1 MSWGVDLWDQF
12 DNVEKHTQWGIDFL
26 EKYCKFVKERTE
38 IETNYAK
45 QLRNLTKKYQ
55 SKKTSKEEDENRFS
69 VCRAFVAVLTEL
81 NDYAGQHEVIAENMN
96 GAILREVLAYVQELK
111 QERKTQLNDGRKAQQ
126 HLEGCWKQLESSKKK
141 FERECK
147 EAERAL
153 QHFEKMD
160 NDINVT
166 KADVEK
172 ARTQSNQRMQMAE
185 DCKSEYAAQL
195 QKFNEEQ
202 HQHYFTVMP
211 KVFQDLQAMDER
223 RISNIAESITR
234 FADIDRQVMP
244 ILGKCLDEMTSAAES
259 ISAEKDSGLVVE
271 AYKSGFERP
280 GDVDFEDYSQFISR
294 TPSDSSISSSSKPDV
309 SRSDNKPVAPGITK
323 SKPKLW
329 PFGKKHKSPPH
340 LPPLDVASAQGGLS
354 TPGSPNAAGPQSPS
368 SLSPSHHRSHDQG
381 GSKSRMMPSFKSLK
395 RGPGG
400 RPRSDGVG
408 APAAPAK
415 RRHPEALVAA
425 LGRPTHAREA
435 RRYLLSMKLSSPGCV
450 PKGVPAEDFSHLPPE
465 QRRKKLQQKI
475 DDLNSEIKKEVD
487 QREALLK
494 MKDVY
499 LKNPQ
504 MGDSTSL
511 EPKLSETA
519 HKIDKLQQ
527 EAQKFENWLADA
539 EGRMPARVHGP
550 KRNSAAYD
558 RSSIVVNNVVNN
570 GSQDRESPDGSY
582 TEEAP
587 PEGTPA
593 PPAPRQPDPAVAPA
607 HGGGGGTTATT
618 AAQVD
623 SGGDFDD
630 DDFEDEEPLP
640 VLGRCKALY
649 PFDGNSE
656 GTIAIAEEELF
667 QLVEE
672 DKGDGWTRVR
682 RANGEE
688 GYVPTSY
695 LEVTLD
701 PVAAAAAA
709 AKPGS

>member
-280 GDVDFEDYSQFISR
+280 SDVDFEDYSQFISR

-395 RGPGG
+395 RG
-400 RPRSDGVG
+400 
-408 APAAPAK
+408 
-415 RRHPEALVAA
+415 
-425 LGRPTHAREA
+425 
-435 RRYLLSMKLSSPGCV
+435 LSMKL
-450 PKGVPAEDFSHLPPE
+450 GVPAEDFSHLPPE

-570 GSQDRESPDGSY
+570 GSQDRESSPDGSY

-593 PPAPRQPDPAVAPA
+593 PPAPRQPDPAAAVAPA

-709 AKPGS
+709 KPGS

>member
-280 GDVDFEDYSQFISR
+280 SDVDFEDYSQFISR

-395 RGPGG
+395 RG
-400 RPRSDGVG
+400 
-408 APAAPAK
+408 
-415 RRHPEALVAA
+415 
-425 LGRPTHAREA
+425 
-435 RRYLLSMKLSSPGCV
+435 LSMKL
-450 PKGVPAEDFSHLPPE
+450 GVPAEDFSHLPPE

-593 PPAPRQPDPAVAPA
+593 PPAPRQPDPAAAVAPA

-709 AKPGS
+709 KPGS

>member
-1 MSWGVDLWDQF
+1 RSPGTDCTCDQF

-280 GDVDFEDYSQFISR
+280 SDVDFEDYSQFISR

-329 PFGKKHKSPPH
+329 PFGKKHK
-340 LPPLDVASAQGGLS
+340 V
-354 TPGSPNAAGPQSPS
+354 
-368 SLSPSHHRSHDQG
+368 
-381 GSKSRMMPSFKSLK
+381 
-395 RGPGG
+395 
-400 RPRSDGVG
+400 
-408 APAAPAK
+408 
-415 RRHPEALVAA
+415 
-425 LGRPTHAREA
+425 RPTP
-435 RRYLLSMKLSSPGCV
+435 S
-450 PKGVPAEDFSHLPPE
+450 LP
-465 QRRKKLQQKI
+465 
-475 DDLNSEIKKEVD
+475 
-487 QREALLK
+487 
-494 MKDVY
+494 
-499 LKNPQ
+499 
-504 MGDSTSL
+504 
-511 EPKLSETA
+511 
-519 HKIDKLQQ
+519 
-527 EAQKFENWLADA
+527 
-539 EGRMPARVHGP
+539 
-550 KRNSAAYD
+550 
-558 RSSIVVNNVVNN
+558 
-570 GSQDRESPDGSY
+570 
-582 TEEAP
+582 
-587 PEGTPA
+587 
-593 PPAPRQPDPAVAPA
+593 
-607 HGGGGGTTATT
+607 
-618 AAQVD
+618 
-623 SGGDFDD
+623 
-630 DDFEDEEPLP
+630 
-640 VLGRCKALY
+640 
-649 PFDGNSE
+649 
-656 GTIAIAEEELF
+656 
-667 QLVEE
+667 
-672 DKGDGWTRVR
+672 
-682 RANGEE
+682 
-688 GYVPTSY
+688 
-695 LEVTLD
+695 
-701 PVAAAAAA
+701 
-709 AKPGS
+709 

>member
-280 GDVDFEDYSQFISR
+280 SDVDFEDYSQFISR

-329 PFGKKHKSPPH
+329 PFGKKH
-340 LPPLDVASAQGGLS
+340 
-354 TPGSPNAAGPQSPS
+354 
-368 SLSPSHHRSHDQG
+368 
-381 GSKSRMMPSFKSLK
+381 
-395 RGPGG
+395 
-400 RPRSDGVG
+400 
-408 APAAPAK
+408 
-415 RRHPEALVAA
+415 
-425 LGRPTHAREA
+425 
-435 RRYLLSMKLSSPGCV
+435 
-450 PKGVPAEDFSHLPPE
+450 KGVPAEDFSHLPPE

-593 PPAPRQPDPAVAPA
+593 PPAPRQPDPAAAVAPA

-709 AKPGS
+709 KPGS

>member
-55 SKKTSKEEDENRFS
+55 SKKNSKEEDENRFS

-126 HLEGCWKQLESSKKK
+126 HLEGCWKQLESTKKK

-202 HQHYFTVMP
+202 NQHYFTVMP

-280 GDVDFEDYSQFISR
+280 SDVDFEDYSQFISR

-329 PFGKKHKSPPH
+329 PFGKKHK
-340 LPPLDVASAQGGLS
+340 
-354 TPGSPNAAGPQSPS
+354 
-368 SLSPSHHRSHDQG
+368 
-381 GSKSRMMPSFKSLK
+381 
-395 RGPGG
+395 
-400 RPRSDGVG
+400 
-408 APAAPAK
+408 
-415 RRHPEALVAA
+415 
-425 LGRPTHAREA
+425 
-435 RRYLLSMKLSSPGCV
+435 LSMKLSSPGCV
-450 PKGVPAEDFSHLPPE
+450 PKGVPAEDLSHLPPE

-475 DDLNSEIKKEVD
+475 DDLNGEIKKEVD

-539 EGRMPARVHGP
+539 EGRMPARVDGP

-570 GSQDRESPDGSY
+570 GSQDRESSPDGSY

-593 PPAPRQPDPAVAPA
+593 PPAPRQPDPAAPVA

-656 GTIAIAEEELF
+656 GTIAITEEELF

-709 AKPGS
+709 AAKTGS

>member
-55 SKKTSKEEDENRFS
+55 SKKNSKEEDENRFS

-126 HLEGCWKQLESSKKK
+126 HLEGCWKQLESTKKK

-202 HQHYFTVMP
+202 NQHYFTVMP

-280 GDVDFEDYSQFISR
+280 SDVDFEDYSQFISR

-329 PFGKKHKSPPH
+329 PFGKKHKVRSTPP
-340 LPPLDVASAQGGLS
+340 PPVTPG
-354 TPGSPNAAGPQSPS
+354 PGSPNATGPQSPS
-368 SLSPSHHRSHDQG
+368 SLSPSHHRSHEQG

-395 RGPGG
+395 RG
-400 RPRSDGVG
+400 
-408 APAAPAK
+408 
-415 RRHPEALVAA
+415 
-425 LGRPTHAREA
+425 
-435 RRYLLSMKLSSPGCV
+435 
-450 PKGVPAEDFSHLPPE
+450 GVPAEDLSHLPPE

-475 DDLNSEIKKEVD
+475 DDLNGEIKKEVD

-539 EGRMPARVHGP
+539 EGRMPARVDGP

-593 PPAPRQPDPAVAPA
+593 PPAPRQPDPAAPVA

-656 GTIAIAEEELF
+656 GTIAITEEELF

-709 AKPGS
+709 AAKTGAASGVQLRACTYI

>member
-55 SKKTSKEEDENRFS
+55 SKKNSKEEDENRFS

-126 HLEGCWKQLESSKKK
+126 HLEGCWKQLESTKKK

-202 HQHYFTVMP
+202 NQHYFTVMP

-280 GDVDFEDYSQFISR
+280 SDVDFEDYSQFISR

-329 PFGKKHKSPPH
+329 PFGKKHK
-340 LPPLDVASAQGGLS
+340 
-354 TPGSPNAAGPQSPS
+354 
-368 SLSPSHHRSHDQG
+368 
-381 GSKSRMMPSFKSLK
+381 
-395 RGPGG
+395 
-400 RPRSDGVG
+400 
-408 APAAPAK
+408 
-415 RRHPEALVAA
+415 
-425 LGRPTHAREA
+425 
-435 RRYLLSMKLSSPGCV
+435 
-450 PKGVPAEDFSHLPPE
+450 GVPAEDLSHLPPE

-475 DDLNSEIKKEVD
+475 DDLNGEIKKEVD

-539 EGRMPARVHGP
+539 EGRMPARVDGP

-570 GSQDRESPDGSY
+570 GSQDRESSPDGSY

-593 PPAPRQPDPAVAPA
+593 PPAPRQPDPAAPVA

-656 GTIAIAEEELF
+656 GTIAITEEELF

-709 AKPGS
+709 AAKTGS

>member
-55 SKKTSKEEDENRFS
+55 SKKNSKEEDENRFS

-126 HLEGCWKQLESSKKK
+126 HLEGCWKQLESTKKK

-202 HQHYFTVMP
+202 NQHYFTVMP

-280 GDVDFEDYSQFISR
+280 SDVDFEDYSQFISR

-329 PFGKKHKSPPH
+329 PFGKKHK
-340 LPPLDVASAQGGLS
+340 
-354 TPGSPNAAGPQSPS
+354 
-368 SLSPSHHRSHDQG
+368 
-381 GSKSRMMPSFKSLK
+381 
-395 RGPGG
+395 
-400 RPRSDGVG
+400 
-408 APAAPAK
+408 
-415 RRHPEALVAA
+415 
-425 LGRPTHAREA
+425 
-435 RRYLLSMKLSSPGCV
+435 
-450 PKGVPAEDFSHLPPE
+450 GVPAEDLSHLPPE

-475 DDLNSEIKKEVD
+475 DDLNGEIKKEVD

-539 EGRMPARVHGP
+539 EGRMPARVDGP

-593 PPAPRQPDPAVAPA
+593 PPAPRQPDPAAPVA

-656 GTIAIAEEELF
+656 GTIAITEEELF

-709 AKPGS
+709 AAKTGS

>member
-280 GDVDFEDYSQFISR
+280 SDVDFEDYSQFISR

-329 PFGKKHKSPPH
+329 PFGKKH
-340 LPPLDVASAQGGLS
+340 
-354 TPGSPNAAGPQSPS
+354 
-368 SLSPSHHRSHDQG
+368 
-381 GSKSRMMPSFKSLK
+381 
-395 RGPGG
+395 
-400 RPRSDGVG
+400 
-408 APAAPAK
+408 
-415 RRHPEALVAA
+415 
-425 LGRPTHAREA
+425 
-435 RRYLLSMKLSSPGCV
+435 
-450 PKGVPAEDFSHLPPE
+450 KGVPAEDFSHLPPE

-570 GSQDRESPDGSY
+570 GSQDRESSPDGSY

-593 PPAPRQPDPAVAPA
+593 PPAPRQPDPAAAVAPA

-709 AKPGS
+709 KPGS

>member
-280 GDVDFEDYSQFISR
+280 SDVDFEDYSQFISR

-329 PFGKKHKSPPH
+329 PFGKKHK
-340 LPPLDVASAQGGLS
+340 
-354 TPGSPNAAGPQSPS
+354 
-368 SLSPSHHRSHDQG
+368 
-381 GSKSRMMPSFKSLK
+381 
-395 RGPGG
+395 
-400 RPRSDGVG
+400 
-408 APAAPAK
+408 
-415 RRHPEALVAA
+415 
-425 LGRPTHAREA
+425 
-435 RRYLLSMKLSSPGCV
+435 LSMKL
-450 PKGVPAEDFSHLPPE
+450 GVPAEDFSHLPPE

-570 GSQDRESPDGSY
+570 GSQDRESSPDGSY

-593 PPAPRQPDPAVAPA
+593 PPAPRQPDPAAAVAPA

-709 AKPGS
+709 KPGS

>member
-329 PFGKKHKSPPH
+329 PFGKKHK
-340 LPPLDVASAQGGLS
+340 
-354 TPGSPNAAGPQSPS
+354 
-368 SLSPSHHRSHDQG
+368 
-381 GSKSRMMPSFKSLK
+381 
-395 RGPGG
+395 
-400 RPRSDGVG
+400 
-408 APAAPAK
+408 
-415 RRHPEALVAA
+415 
-425 LGRPTHAREA
+425 
-435 RRYLLSMKLSSPGCV
+435 LSMKL
-450 PKGVPAEDFSHLPPE
+450 GVPAEDFSHLPPE

-570 GSQDRESPDGSY
+570 GSQDRESSPDGSY

>member
-55 SKKTSKEEDENRFS
+55 SKKNSKEEDENRFS

-126 HLEGCWKQLESSKKK
+126 HLEGCWKQLESTKKK

-202 HQHYFTVMP
+202 NQHYFTVMP

-280 GDVDFEDYSQFISR
+280 SDVDFEDYSQFISR

-340 LPPLDVASAQGGLS
+340 LSPLDVASAQGGVS
-354 TPGSPNAAGPQSPS
+354 TPGPGSPNATGPQSPS
-368 SLSPSHHRSHDQG
+368 SLSPSHHRSHEQG

-395 RGPGG
+395 RG
-400 RPRSDGVG
+400 
-408 APAAPAK
+408 
-415 RRHPEALVAA
+415 
-425 LGRPTHAREA
+425 
-435 RRYLLSMKLSSPGCV
+435 LSMKLSSPGCV
-450 PKGVPAEDFSHLPPE
+450 PKGVPAEDLSHLPPE

-475 DDLNSEIKKEVD
+475 DDLNGEIKKEVD

-539 EGRMPARVHGP
+539 EGRMPARVDGP

-570 GSQDRESPDGSY
+570 GSQDRESSPDGSY

-593 PPAPRQPDPAVAPA
+593 PPAPRQPDPAAPVA

-656 GTIAIAEEELF
+656 GTIAITEEELF

-709 AKPGS
+709 AAKTGS

>member
-55 SKKTSKEEDENRFS
+55 SKKNSKEEDENRFS

-126 HLEGCWKQLESSKKK
+126 HLEGCWKQLESTKKK

-202 HQHYFTVMP
+202 NQHYFTVMP

-280 GDVDFEDYSQFISR
+280 SDVDFEDYSQFISR

-329 PFGKKHKSPPH
+329 PFGKKHK
-340 LPPLDVASAQGGLS
+340 
-354 TPGSPNAAGPQSPS
+354 
-368 SLSPSHHRSHDQG
+368 
-381 GSKSRMMPSFKSLK
+381 
-395 RGPGG
+395 
-400 RPRSDGVG
+400 
-408 APAAPAK
+408 
-415 RRHPEALVAA
+415 
-425 LGRPTHAREA
+425 
-435 RRYLLSMKLSSPGCV
+435 
-450 PKGVPAEDFSHLPPE
+450 GVPAEDLSHLPPE

-475 DDLNSEIKKEVD
+475 DDLNGEIKKEVD

-539 EGRMPARVHGP
+539 EGRMPARVDGP

-570 GSQDRESPDGSY
+570 GSQDRESY

-593 PPAPRQPDPAVAPA
+593 PPAPRQPDPAAPVA

-656 GTIAIAEEELF
+656 GTIAITEEELF

-709 AKPGS
+709 AAKTGS

>member
-280 GDVDFEDYSQFISR
+280 SDVDFEDYSQFISR

-395 RGPGG
+395 RG
-400 RPRSDGVG
+400 
-408 APAAPAK
+408 
-415 RRHPEALVAA
+415 
-425 LGRPTHAREA
+425 
-435 RRYLLSMKLSSPGCV
+435 LSMKLSSPGCV

-570 GSQDRESPDGSY
+570 GSQDRESY

-593 PPAPRQPDPAVAPA
+593 PPAPRQPDPAAAVAPA

-709 AKPGS
+709 KPGS

>member
-55 SKKTSKEEDENRFS
+55 SKKNSKEEDENRFS

-126 HLEGCWKQLESSKKK
+126 HLEGCWKQLESTKKK

-202 HQHYFTVMP
+202 NQHYFTVMP

-280 GDVDFEDYSQFISR
+280 SDVDFEDYSQFISR

-340 LPPLDVASAQGGLS
+340 LSPLDVASAQGGVS
-354 TPGSPNAAGPQSPS
+354 TPGPGSPNATGPQSPS
-368 SLSPSHHRSHDQG
+368 SLSPSHHRSHEQG

-395 RGPGG
+395 RG
-400 RPRSDGVG
+400 
-408 APAAPAK
+408 
-415 RRHPEALVAA
+415 
-425 LGRPTHAREA
+425 
-435 RRYLLSMKLSSPGCV
+435 LSMKL
-450 PKGVPAEDFSHLPPE
+450 GVPAEDLSHLPPE

-475 DDLNSEIKKEVD
+475 DDLNGEIKKEVD

-539 EGRMPARVHGP
+539 EGRMPARVDGP

-593 PPAPRQPDPAVAPA
+593 PPAPRQPDPAAPVA

-656 GTIAIAEEELF
+656 GTIAITEEELF

-709 AKPGS
+709 AAKTGS

>member
-395 RGPGG
+395 RG
-400 RPRSDGVG
+400 
-408 APAAPAK
+408 
-415 RRHPEALVAA
+415 
-425 LGRPTHAREA
+425 
-435 RRYLLSMKLSSPGCV
+435 LSMKL
-450 PKGVPAEDFSHLPPE
+450 GVPAEDFSHLPPE